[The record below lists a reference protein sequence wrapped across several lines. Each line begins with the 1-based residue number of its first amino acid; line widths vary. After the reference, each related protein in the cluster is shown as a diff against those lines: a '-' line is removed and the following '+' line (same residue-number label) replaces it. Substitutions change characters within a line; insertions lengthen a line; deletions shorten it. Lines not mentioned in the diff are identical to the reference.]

1 MTPALLHA
9 IEVARRVRRQ
19 IQRERRDGKHCY
31 VEDHLRGACGLA
43 SARIC
48 LELGTPEPMRKGEF
62 LCRCRENAHMDL
74 MFGGRGIAD
83 HFESHCWVE
92 IDGVILDATATQFG
106 RFRSIA
112 IIQPGTVTHARY
124 VTKVSGADAM
134 DSMLWWL
141 EQPDYWTVETFVRD
155 YREKHSQEAK
165 AS

>member
-1 MTPALLHA
+1 VTPALVHA

-19 IQRERRDGKHCY
+19 IQREQRDGKHGY
-31 VEDHLRGACGLA
+31 VEDRLRGACGLA

-62 LCRCRENAHMDL
+62 LCRCRENFWDRKLPDKVSHY
-74 MFGGRGIAD
+74 
-83 HFESHCWVE
+83 ESHCWVE

-124 VTKVSGADAM
+124 VTKSSGADAM

-141 EQPDYWTVETFVRD
+141 EQPDYWVVETFVRN
-155 YREKHSQEAK
+155 YREKLSQEAK